1 MICGKYFHY
10 VFVALM
16 SMGMTLILSLFA
28 TANNEGQSGNFV
40 WLWLL
45 AAALNFAI
53 AFPTALAV
61 APVARWAA
69 GKLTTTTGRCSD
81 R

>member
-1 MICGKYFHY
+1 MICSTHFHT
-10 VFVALM
+10 VFVAMM
-16 SMGMTLILSLFA
+16 SLGMTLILSLFA
-28 TANNEGQSGNFV
+28 TVKGQELSGHFLWI
-40 WLWLL
+40 WLW

-69 GKLTTTTGRCSD
+69 GKLTTATGRCAGS
-81 R
+81 